1 MLTVKIS
8 IFFIVLNSSYP
19 EPNPANQP
27 DIRQERLQ
35 GQSGGGAPK
44 KHKRQPKHQQQPMAP
59 PQPPM
64 HSYSSSEEDLKSTP
78 EYGSDSEK
86 GKRSFAYW
94 FVLCVVVYM
103 RLLLPFKQ
111 FYLVVMMMV
120 NGNDDGNNSFYHCD
134 PVG

>member
-1 MLTVKIS
+1 MLTPQN
-8 IFFIVLNSSYP
+8 FNNSSYP
-19 EPNPANQP
+19 EQNPANQP

-44 KHKRQPKHQQQPMAP
+44 KHKRQPKHQQQSIAP

-86 GKRSFAYW
+86 GKRIA
-94 FVLCVVVYM
+94 
-103 RLLLPFKQ
+103 LLIGW
-111 FYLVVMMMV
+111 FYLWL
-120 NGNDDGNNSFYHCD
+120 FI
-134 PVG
+134 

>member
-1 MLTVKIS
+1 
-8 IFFIVLNSSYP
+8 
-19 EPNPANQP
+19 
-27 DIRQERLQ
+27 
-35 GQSGGGAPK
+35 
-44 KHKRQPKHQQQPMAP
+44 MAP

-94 FVLCVVVYM
+94 LVLCVVVYM

-111 FYLVVMMMV
+111 FYLVVMV
-120 NGNDDGNNSFYHCD
+120 NGNDDGNNISCHCD
-134 PVG
+134 GDA